1 MAQFDLDAYLS
12 TKVDPANTTR
22 KIEELQAASL
32 QKVAKLQ
39 ADHENALANRQAK
52 VAADKAAES
61 SWVGRIGLNPE
72 SGLGEAVNLGASLVS
87 GASRVAGQ
95 LASLPYNLS
104 ATADEN
110 AVSQAQINAANRK
123 AKGEYLPGDEEL
135 LNRPNIIGTGN
146 LTEAEYA
153 ARPVPTDGRPVMPS
167 AAEQLAQAKG
177 DRATARDLNNLF
189 DLSGIVHQGNR
200 QELSKD
206 IARNFDENWANVT
219 GARKPNA
226 PGNEIPG
233 FTAEGNTPIEGM
245 QFRPGQLGVV
255 NTKDGTYLV
264 PENATDISVN
274 YGKFK
279 DSKTAL
285 NYIQKLNLE
294 AQDND
299 SFTTV
304 LKGFGSKDATYGE
317 RIAQVASGI
326 GGLIAEAGRAA
337 FNNPTAAAEYIVE
350 NIPQLAIGAAGKAGG
365 TLLSTSN
372 AGYAYDY
379 YSKGIEKYQKENK
392 GQLPPAEER
401 EKMAMYAASL
411 ALAEQVGDLSVLRG
425 ARGAAEA
432 ASGAVATGAKAA
444 AKGAVSEGLTEGWQ
458 TFAEGE
464 ASRAPA
470 SAKDIYEGAVIGGI
484 AGAGLS
490 GGASFAHAAA
500 APKRI
505 VNPDTTPEAAKQ
517 FADAAATGD
526 TAVFTDPKT
535 KDYDLS
541 KAVGVLLQH
550 SMSPDVTPE
559 VKASNLK
566 QAGDLMAQLE
576 EQHTSVKEAVEN
588 RSPEKIAQ
596 YEQLLERKTAE
607 LAATPAT
614 EPARTAQLE
623 DQVAFLTETLEDAQ
637 DSKQALRD
645 NTRLSK
651 LERQLETGRAR
662 LEALTELNSAPS
674 TKEDVATFADQ
685 LSTGDAE
692 TKTNAAT
699 QLINLSMAQPD
710 ALTSKQALD
719 LANDT
724 SNGLNTVQRDHLR
737 AFNAARI
744 AENNLSNQS
753 KTSQE
758 VFYGSKK
765 NVGIAQYRAR
775 ISSALTAGNLPV
787 ANKQMT
793 MLENFAADHE
803 SKVAAAEKALE
814 SSDGNQIVKTTDGR
828 GWVVVPKAQKMSMAE
843 MQKNGGLTVVSEK
856 LVDEIRKE
864 AQALRAVSNEM
875 ASAIKL
881 QSPVADSQLA
891 PVQSV
896 SPNAPANNNNTPVN
910 EEELARP
917 DVPSVPVKTGEPT
930 QSQEIVNISP
940 ASPTS
945 EPASPVAAKAAPATA
960 PSLAP
965 AVKSEAVQQPDGR
978 SAASTAPVADTA
990 TTETVEKKSTIS
1002 VLNQPKNAAAP
1013 YTEQNLVSEYFQQKA
1028 GNAVTGT
1035 QRPLAVVPDF
1045 LTAIK
1050 NKTVKLGDFLALK
1063 APATPEQRAVVSAF
1077 MASAAKWAGN
1087 IKANLKKSNKG
1098 FEFENLMSFFINEA
1112 GDIDQNVKAAI
1123 AYSVFSWTA
1132 ENAARPELNSKEEIN
1147 AILGRDDSALVS
1159 QQAMKALETV
1169 GTRQN
1174 VVVNALGQRIVQ
1186 ALGLTVGPNAPRN
1199 LQPDLEASVGAHALK
1214 LMLDQGILART
1225 TISGQEMAEMTSSK
1239 DTDTKAVFYFVKL
1252 ARDSGK
1258 LTPQAEFIFEKSMG
1272 TQGILDKLFGVES
1285 ALKEPSTTP
1294 IKNTQKTTRN
1304 TDQAIPSE
1312 LKKMVSKDD
1321 AEASTVRP
1329 DMFNL
1334 ASQVAPETMLEI
1346 AGFTEIDAATIHKTR
1361 RASLE
1366 AKNAGLVR
1374 ELENFMGY
1382 VGRVGTDMPMYFEH
1396 SVWKQQRVGIAT
1408 NMINPQTSKIHRN
1421 MLTRGDWDT
1430 TIQVNDVN
1438 AMQNF
1443 KLRVA
1448 EGMGVK
1454 TDKKSMEKAL
1464 NDFNTLVQ
1472 DPAVKGAVNVLVK
1485 SLNGD
1490 YGGQM
1495 PAKDQ
1500 AILLAGVKVGGED
1513 MHSLSA
1519 LMDLAHYT
1527 NAVRTGQAQFDSKM
1541 MAEVDGVTNGPM
1553 LSHLLLGAADTVAQ
1567 MYNLLN
1573 RGGFFQEGSA
1583 HVDYNSWRDAPG
1595 NFDLYE
1601 TTALHMTQ
1609 AIQAAAWPESTMAP
1623 IYAFTGELA
1632 DKDTGNV
1639 TKAGRNIIKTPLTAM
1654 VFGSSVASAVDS
1666 MADGFVESIY
1676 GAIEDSTK
1684 GDGMLESTILEHLDA
1699 LGVRIAA
1706 GTDLMEYSFNKNE
1719 VRQLKAVFKETLGK
1733 SVETTMKAD
1742 FEVFIDQR
1750 TQFNLTAQMTYAI
1763 YEAAYNGMRE
1773 QMVKDLIAEGK
1784 IAVNPKTGVPLHDLT
1799 NKQEKE
1805 LRAKLEALT
1814 PVANTP
1820 MSKQSKELDSGL
1832 LIAKAD
1838 RKLSTNPMYQSVVKF
1853 GQPFVDNKASSTQ
1866 VNAYEV
1872 ANTGP
1877 GVAMVPMLMHS
1888 ADSAISVRANPEGK
1902 ALNVHDAQGFGVG
1915 GIVETAKAMNK
1926 ATWDTMLG
1934 YSPAAE
1940 ITAALVRTIHGFNAL
1955 AKSGSLPDS
1964 VLDSLASTLI
1974 ELGAAKEVSPEG
1986 VLATTAAL
1994 AQTMAYRADSMKL
2007 ETLAKMQSVNQ
2018 YAMENGAYAVT
2029 ASDRASAASLRSAL
2043 EAGLSAA
2050 DRLAVDSVSDLLA
2063 PAIKKAQGKGVA
2075 AVANPEMDTKAAPV
2089 GAVAELG
2096 KPAVKSDAVLVDA
2109 FAKQPVMGLQDVV
2122 NLLRPQLKGEFQ
2134 QRLLTVLERSTGQ
2147 DLKVVYVT
2155 PTTAP
2160 EALLDVGGE
2169 KSRGWYVSHEGQQAV
2184 YLLSPD
2190 FKYSGL
2196 TAEVVLHEL
2205 THASLARTIANA
2217 ELLGTGDAY
2226 ALVQELDAL
2235 RVKAQQFVTKNK
2247 LEAQFA
2253 PALVNVH
2260 ELVSW
2265 GMSNTEF
2272 QQQVLNKVEL
2282 ASTTGG
2288 NKLITAMQS
2297 FINKLTGLLFGREN
2311 VNMANGLKVLI
2322 TNTSGLFYAAAK
2334 AKVTVAPSV
2343 TLDAINNQSLKDL
2356 STLDIH
2362 EALVQTNN
2370 GVQVTPE
2377 FNQHL
2382 KDLLGSIVN
2391 KLHGPFGSFKAAL
2404 MEQTAMTPEQVYQ
2417 EALITGV
2424 APFAQEAS
2432 VAGFQMSQQEAF
2444 AMEQVQ
2450 VTVLEAFNTKDG
2462 TTSAAYRELT
2472 QLYAEV
2478 MRNVT
2483 PASFITTANPTAT
2496 EQAEAQALYDFMFAV
2511 TQDVDGKSDYLSRF
2525 AGLGMANEQV
2535 NTMLKTLRSKVKAPV
2550 GKVGF
2555 NERLTNII
2563 TGIIDWFGGKLT
2575 NTYAGQRTDLKL
2587 KALVQQLVKIEARKR
2602 HTLEVKK
2609 AFFEP
2614 VENTLGA
2621 LSAKAQAQVTKF
2633 ASLPYFKQN
2642 ANGFIRAI
2650 GSMTNVLAKDR
2661 TDALMEGLQRVRD
2674 QNFNGQQQGMLAS
2687 AVNEFRGSHAGNVIF
2702 HFLLRA
2708 SKHIEGIRKDI
2719 IAGTG
2724 RVVASSFANNG
2735 QDLTKDHNKA
2745 ISAVFLRTGM
2755 ADLLGQYSMAELS
2768 GMVNSK
2774 AKVQA
2779 EIAKHE
2785 AQINALG
2792 YSKPINTYFI
2802 NAVKTL
2808 AYYKATGKVASAHMM
2823 MNAHNIARL
2832 TGTGHT
2838 ARITEAQ
2845 AQVAQP
2851 LLDSLASLYAI
2862 EYSSSKNLHYA
2873 QEVLAAEAARTDG
2886 GNGVEMTLRTHKSL
2900 NEKSAELLF
2909 GDSPALQMKGYTP
2922 EMYDPFMTV
2931 MVADQTEGDLLVK
2944 QGYIKGDLVQSDLA
2958 DPTAVD
2964 RHIYSLRDGGLKRR
2978 VTGTFSFTGT
2988 AAKGSRIHSGNLSP
3002 LSYSGQFNAST
3013 MAAIG
3018 SRKQAGINAMFRNA
3032 SFDPAKVT
3040 DHHMAPVVNANG
3052 DVVNYRYL
3060 MLESTKDA
3068 LLDRDN
3074 RPDKILGTMAGS
3086 VFDKVASPVQ
3096 NRKVVEALHEQYKAE
3111 FAERPESYLTVGPK
3125 STDPQL
3131 REIWALLPD
3140 STKKAVREV
3149 WGKDAMQVRTDLM
3162 DINFGYK
3169 KLSIADAFD
3178 TQEDQRSFTEKM
3190 FVELMSYGFDEKA
3203 KLRTRQA
3210 EDIWQAVVKATKGN
3224 LVVRSWSTMSGNLR
3238 SNWSQLVLMG
3248 VNPAAILK
3256 GHNVAFKG
3264 AWAHKKDTAK
3274 LFELQHALQTGYL
3287 APGQT
3292 KNEIEHEIVRLQDAI
3307 NRNPVKPLIDAGL
3320 MPTIVEDI
3328 DTNDDIYSYQSKFN
3342 KVIAGFTDKLNPS
3355 VVGVGKFM
3363 LMTEDSTPYKVMSY
3377 ATQISD
3383 FLARYTLYEYSM
3395 NKKNPLTHEQ
3405 AVQLASDAF
3414 INYDVP
3420 THRKLQYAN
3429 DSGLVMFTKY
3439 YMRIQKMLVRIYREH
3454 PGRVIGMVGL
3464 EQMIGDQPT
3473 VLDSSMMN
3481 RFGNPL
3487 NMGALDYFG
3496 SLDSLT
3502 TVKLVTSPFTSDNG
3516 GFPTE

>member
-12 TKVDPANTTR
+12 TKVDPAITDR
-22 KIEELQAASL
+22 KIEELQVASL

-39 ADHENALANRQAK
+39 ADHEVALVNQEAKKAAAK
-52 VAADKAAES
+52 VAES
-61 SWVGRIGLNPE
+61 SWVGRADLDPN
-72 SGLGEAVNLGASLVS
+72 SFLGETVNMGASLVS
-87 GASRVAGQ
+87 GTSRVVGQ

-104 ATADEN
+104 AGSDEN
-110 AVSQAQINAANRK
+110 AVSQEQINAANRK
-123 AKGEYLPGDEEL
+123 AKGEYVPGDDAL
-135 LNRPNIIGTGN
+135 LNRPNILGTGY
-146 LTEAEYA
+146 LTEDQYA
-153 ARPVPTDGRPVMPS
+153 ARPAPNDGRPIMPS
-167 AAEQLAQAKG
+167 AAQMLEQAKS
-177 DRATARDLNNLF
+177 DRETARKLTDIF
-189 DLSGIVHQGNR
+189 DLSGIVNQGNR
-200 QELSKD
+200 QELSSDLGKD
-206 IARNFDENWANVT
+206 FDEKWNKVT
-219 GARKPNA
+219 GGWDKA
-226 PGNEIPG
+226 
-233 FTAEGNTPIEGM
+233 
-245 QFRPGQLGVV
+245 
-255 NTKDGTYLV
+255 TKGEFLSGTGDV
-264 PENATDISVN
+264 I
-274 YGKFK
+274 
-279 DSKTAL
+279 
-285 NYIQKLNLE
+285 
-294 AQDND
+294 
-299 SFTTV
+299 
-304 LKGFGSKDATYGE
+304 
-317 RIAQVASGI
+317 SGI
-326 GGLIAEAGRAA
+326 ASLISQAGSAA
-337 FNNPTAAAEYIVE
+337 VNNPLAATEYIVE
-350 NIPQLAIGAAGKAGG
+350 NVPQLAIGAVSGG
-365 TLLSTSN
+365 TLSASN
-372 AGYAYDY
+372 VGYALDY
-379 YSKGIEKYQKENK
+379 YSKGVEKYQKENN
-392 GQLPPAEER
+392 GQLPPVDQR

-411 ALAEQVGDLSVLRG
+411 ALAEQVGDLALLKG
-425 ARGAAEA
+425 ARGAGE
-432 ASGAVATGAKAA
+432 A
-444 AKGAVSEGLTEGWQ
+444 AKGALVTGAKEAAKGFASEALTEGWQ

-464 ASRAPA
+464 ASLTPA

-500 APKRI
+500 APKR
-505 VNPDTTPEAAKQ
+505 VATEETSPEAQKK
-517 FADAAATGD
+517 FADAAAIGD
-526 TAVFTDPKT
+526 TTVYTDTKS
-535 KDYDLS
+535 KDYNLS

-550 SMSPDVTPE
+550 AMSPDATPE
-559 VKASNLK
+559 VKVANLQ
-566 QAGDLMAQLE
+566 QAGELMAQLE
-576 EQHTSVKEAVEN
+576 EQHSIVKEAVNN
-588 RSPEKIAQ
+588 RAPEQVAKLK
-596 YEQLLERKTAE
+596 ELLATKTEE
-607 LAATPAT
+607 LAATPETDVDTRASIQD
-614 EPARTAQLE
+614 QLE
-623 DQVAFLTETLEDAQ
+623 FITETIADAQ

-662 LEALTELNSAPS
+662 LEALTELNNTPS
-674 TKEDVATFADQ
+674 TKEDVAAFAEQ
-685 LSTGDAE
+685 VANGDAE
-692 TKTNAAT
+692 TKTKAAD
-699 QLINLSMAQPD
+699 QLINLSMSQPD
-710 ALTSKQALD
+710 ALTSKQAMD

-744 AENNLSNQS
+744 AENNLSNQT

-775 ISSALTAGNLPV
+775 ITSALAAGNQEV
-787 ANKQMT
+787 ATKQLA
-793 MLENFAADHE
+793 MLNNFATDHE
-803 SKVAAAEKALE
+803 SKVAAAEKAL
-814 SSDGNQIVKTTDGR
+814 SNPDSNQIVKTTNGR
-828 GWVVVPKAQKMSMAE
+828 GWVVVPKAEKLSMAE

-856 LVDEIRKE
+856 LVEDIRKE
-864 AQALRAVSNEM
+864 AQALRAVAAEM
-875 ASAIKL
+875 SSAVKMKFSL
-881 QSPVADSQLA
+881 AGNPTA

-896 SPNAPANNNNTPVN
+896 SLNAAPRNNNSQENVGDT
-910 EEELARP
+910 ARP
-917 DVPSVPVKTGEPT
+917 EETSVPTNTANPT
-930 QSQEIVNISP
+930 QSPEVVGITAASP
-940 ASPTS
+940 AS

-965 AVKSEAVQQPDGR
+965 AVKSEVVQQPAVV
-978 SAASTAPVADTA
+978 SEASKAPVADTT
-990 TTETVEKKSTIS
+990 TTETDEKKSTLT
-1002 VLNQPKNAAAP
+1002 VLNQPKSKDAP
-1013 YTEQNLVSEYFQQKA
+1013 YAKQNLVRDYFEQKA
-1028 GNAVTGT
+1028 GNADTGT
-1035 QRPLAVVPDF
+1035 QRPLALVPDF

-1050 NKTVKLGDFLALK
+1050 NKTVKLGDFLNLK
-1063 APATPEQRAVVSAF
+1063 APASPAQRAVVSAYL
-1077 MASAAKWAGN
+1077 ASATAWAGN
-1087 IKANLKKSNKG
+1087 IKANLKKSNAG

-1112 GDIDQNVKAAI
+1112 GDVDQNVKAAI
-1123 AYSVFSWTA
+1123 AYASFSWVA
-1132 ENAARPELNSKEEIN
+1132 ENAARPALNSKEEIN

-1159 QQAMKALETV
+1159 QQAMNALENV

-1186 ALGLTVGPNAPRN
+1186 ALGLAVGPNAPRN
-1199 LQPDLEASVGAHALK
+1199 LQPDLEAAMGAHALK
-1214 LMLDQGILART
+1214 LLMDQGILERT
-1225 TISGQEMAEMTSSK
+1225 SITGAEMAEMTGSK

-1252 ARDSGK
+1252 VRDSGK
-1258 LTPQAEFIFEKSMG
+1258 LSPQADAIFEKSIG

-1285 ALKEPSTTP
+1285 SLKEPSTTP
-1294 IKNTQKTTRN
+1294 IKSTQKTTRN

-1312 LKKMVSKDD
+1312 LKKMVAKDD

-1374 ELENFMGY
+1374 ELENFMTY
-1382 VGRVGTDMPMYFEH
+1382 VNRVGTDTPMYFEH

-1421 MLTRGDWDT
+1421 MLTRSDWDT
-1430 TIQVNDVN
+1430 TIQLNDAN

-1464 NDFNTLVQ
+1464 NDFTKLVQ
-1472 DPAVKGAVNVLVK
+1472 TPEVKGAVNVLVK
-1485 SLNGD
+1485 SLNGEYD
-1490 YGGQM
+1490 GQM

-1500 AILLAGVKVGGED
+1500 AILLAGVKMGGED

-1527 NAVRTGQAQFDSKM
+1527 NAVRTGQSQFDSKM

-1567 MYNLLN
+1567 MFNLLN

-1609 AIQAAAWPESTMAP
+1609 AIQAAAWPDETMAP

-1676 GAIEDSTK
+1676 GAIEDSAK
-1684 GDGMLESTILEHLDA
+1684 GDGMLESTIIEHLAA
-1699 LGVRIAA
+1699 LGVRITP
-1706 GTDLMEYSFNKNE
+1706 GVDLMEYSFNNKE

-1763 YEAAYNGMRE
+1763 YESAYTGMRE
-1773 QMVKDLIAEGK
+1773 QMIKDLIAEGK
-1784 IAVNPKTGVPLHDLT
+1784 IAVNAKTGVPLHDLT

-1805 LRAKLEALT
+1805 LRAQLQALM

-1820 MSKQSKELDSGL
+1820 MSKESGELNSGL
-1832 LIAKAD
+1832 LIAKSD
-1838 RKLSTNPMYQSVVKF
+1838 RKLSTNPIYQSVVKF
-1853 GQPFVDNKASSTQ
+1853 GTPFADNNAGSTT

-1872 ANTGP
+1872 TNTGP

-1888 ADSAISVRANPEGK
+1888 ADSAISVRANPQGK

-1915 GIVETAKAMNK
+1915 GIIDTARAMNK

-1934 YSPAAE
+1934 YSPASE
-1940 ITAALVRTIHGFNAL
+1940 ITAALVRTIHGFNDL
-1955 AKSGSLPDS
+1955 AKSGKLPAS
-1964 VLDSLASTLI
+1964 VLDSLASKMI

-1994 AQTMAYRADSMKL
+1994 AKNMAFRADSMKL
-2007 ETLAKMQSVNQ
+2007 DTLAKMQSVNQ

-2029 ASDRASAASLRSAL
+2029 ADDRASAASLRSAL
-2043 EAGLSAA
+2043 EAGLSA
-2050 DRLAVDSVSDLLA
+2050 DDSSAVDSVSDLLA
-2063 PAIKKAQGKGVA
+2063 PAIKKAQGKGVTP
-2075 AVANPEMDTKAAPV
+2075 VADLEMDTKTTPV

-2096 KPAVKSDAVLVDA
+2096 KPAVASDKALVEA
-2109 FAKQPVMGLQDVV
+2109 FTKQPSMGLQDVV
-2122 NLLRPQLKGEFQ
+2122 NLLRPMLKGDFN
-2134 QRLLTVLERSTGQ
+2134 QRLLSVLERSTGQ
-2147 DLKVVYVT
+2147 DLKVQYVT
-2155 PTTAP
+2155 ATTTP
-2160 EALLDVGGE
+2160 DTLLDVGGE
-2169 KSRGWYVSHEGQQAV
+2169 KSRGWYVSREGQQAV
-2184 YLLSPD
+2184 YLLSPE

-2196 TAEVVLHEL
+2196 TPEVVLHEL
-2205 THASLARTIANA
+2205 IHASLARTITIA
-2217 ELLGTGDAY
+2217 ELEGTGAVY
-2226 ALVQELDAL
+2226 ELVQELDAL
-2235 RVKAQQFVTKNK
+2235 RVKAQEFVTKNN
-2247 LEAQFA
+2247 LDAQFA
-2253 PALVNVH
+2253 PALTNVH

-2265 GMSNTEF
+2265 GMSNKEF
-2272 QQQVLNKVEL
+2272 QDQVLNKVEL
-2282 ASTTGG
+2282 NSITGG
-2288 NKLITAMQS
+2288 NKLVKAMQV
-2297 FINKLTGLLFGREN
+2297 FINKITGLFFGREN
-2311 VNMANGLKVLI
+2311 VNMANGMKVLI
-2322 TNTSGLFYAAAK
+2322 QNTSGLFFAAAK
-2334 AKVTVAPSV
+2334 TKSPSAPSV
-2343 TLDAINNQSLKDL
+2343 TLNAINTGANLKDL
-2356 STLDIH
+2356 STQDIH

-2370 GVQVTPE
+2370 GSQVSPE
-2377 FNQHL
+2377 FNEHL
-2382 KDLLGSIVN
+2382 KNLLDTIVS
-2391 KLHGPFGSFKAAL
+2391 KLHGPFGTFKAAL
-2404 MEQTAMTPEQVYQ
+2404 MEQTAQTPEEVYQ
-2417 EALITGV
+2417 EALVTGI

-2432 VAGFQMSQQEAF
+2432 LAGFQMTHQEAF

-2450 VTVLEAFNTKDG
+2450 ATVLEAFNTKDG
-2462 TTSAAYRELT
+2462 VTSAAYRELN
-2472 QLYAEV
+2472 QLYSEV

-2483 PASFITTANPTAT
+2483 PDSFITTPNPTAI
-2496 EQAEAQALYDFMFAV
+2496 EKAEAQNLYDFIFAV
-2511 TQDVDGKSDYLSRF
+2511 TQNADGKSDYLSRF

-2535 NTMLKTLRSKVKAPV
+2535 NTMLKTLRLKVKAPV

-2555 NERLTNII
+2555 TERLTNII
-2563 TGIIDWFGGKLT
+2563 TRLIDWFGGKMT

-2602 HTLEVKK
+2602 TVLEAKK
-2609 AFFEP
+2609 TYLEP
-2614 VENTLGA
+2614 IEDMLGA
-2621 LSAKAQAQVTKF
+2621 LAAKGQAKVVKF
-2633 ASLPYFKQN
+2633 ASSPYFKQSS
-2642 ANGFIRAI
+2642 NGFILAI

-2661 TDALMEGLQRVRD
+2661 TDALMEGIQRLRD

-2687 AVNEFRGSHAGNVIF
+2687 AVNEFRGSHDGNVMF

-2724 RVVASSFANNG
+2724 RVVASSFANDG
-2735 QDLTKDHNKA
+2735 QNLTKDHNNA

-2755 ADLLGQYSMAELS
+2755 ADLLGQYTMAELS
-2768 GMVNSK
+2768 GLVNSK
-2774 AKVQA
+2774 AKVQT

-2785 AQINALG
+2785 AQIAALG
-2792 YSKPINTYFI
+2792 NATAINTYFS
-2802 NAVKTL
+2802 NAAKTL

-2823 MNAHNIARL
+2823 MNAYNIARL
-2832 TGTGHT
+2832 SGTSFEN
-2838 ARITEAQ
+2838 RITEAQ
-2845 AQVAQP
+2845 AKAAQP
-2851 LLDSLASLYAI
+2851 IIDSLVSLYAL

-2873 QEVLAAEAARTDG
+2873 KEVLAAEAARTDG
-2886 GNGVEMTLRTHKSL
+2886 GNGVEMALRTHKSL
-2900 NEKSAELLF
+2900 TEKSSELLF

-2922 EMYDPFMTV
+2922 EMYDPFMSLV
-2931 MVADQTEGDLLVK
+2931 VADEAEGALLVA
-2944 QGYIKGDLVQSDLA
+2944 QGYKKGALAQTDKA
-2958 DPTAVD
+2958 DPTGVD
-2964 RHIYSLRDGGLKRR
+2964 KHIYSLRDGGLKRR
-2978 VTGTFSFTGT
+2978 VTGTISFTGT
-2988 AAKGSRIHSGNLSP
+2988 ASKGSRIHNGNLSP
-3002 LSYSGQFNAST
+3002 MSYSGQFNAST
-3013 MAAIG
+3013 MAAIQ
-3018 SRKQAGINAMFRNA
+3018 SRKQAGINAMFRN
-3032 SFDPAKVT
+3032 STFDPTKVT
-3040 DHHMAPVVNANG
+3040 DQHLAPVVNANG
-3052 DVVNYRYL
+3052 KVVNYRYL
-3060 MLESTKDA
+3060 MQESTKDS

-3131 REIWALLPD
+3131 REIWALLPE
-3140 STKKAVREV
+3140 STKTAVRQV
-3149 WGKDAMQVRTDLM
+3149 WGKDSMQVRTDLL
-3162 DINFGYK
+3162 DINFGYR
-3169 KLSIADAFD
+3169 KLSVADAFD
-3178 TQEDQRSFTEKM
+3178 AEAAQRNFVEKM
-3190 FVELMSYGFDEKA
+3190 FVEIMEYGFQEKA

-3238 SNWSQLVLMG
+3238 SNWSQLILMG
-3248 VNPAAILK
+3248 INPAAILK

-3264 AWAHKKDTAK
+3264 AWAYKTDSAK
-3274 LFELQHALQTGYL
+3274 LFELQHGLDTGYIP
-3287 APGQT
+3287 PGQT
-3292 KNEIEHEIVRLQDAI
+3292 KNQMEHEIVRLQDAL

-3342 KVIAGFTDKLNPS
+3342 KSVAGFTDKLNPS
-3355 VVGVGKFM
+3355 VVGLGKFM

-3383 FLARYTLYEYSM
+3383 FLARYTLYEHSI

-3464 EQMIGDQPT
+3464 EQLIGDQPT
-3473 VLDSSMMN
+3473 VLDSGMLN

-3502 TVKLVTSPFTSDNG
+3502 TVKLLTSPFTSDNG
-3516 GFPTE
+3516 GNPNE

>member
-12 TKVDPANTTR
+12 TKVDPALTTR
-22 KIEELQAASL
+22 KIEEVQAASL

-39 ADHENALANRQAK
+39 ADHVNALAAREAQ
-52 VAADKAAES
+52 VAANKVAES
-61 SWVGRIGLNPE
+61 SWVGRAGLDPN
-72 SGLGEAVNLGASLVS
+72 SVLGEAVNLGASVVS
-87 GASRVAGQ
+87 GTSRVVGQ
-95 LASLPYNLS
+95 LASLPFNLS
-104 ATADEN
+104 AGADEN
-110 AVSQAQINAANRK
+110 AVSQEQINAANRK
-123 AKGEYLPGDEEL
+123 AKGEYVPGDDDL
-135 LNRPNIIGTGN
+135 LNRPNILGTGH
-146 LTEAEYA
+146 LTEEQYA
-153 ARPVPTDGRPVMPS
+153 ARPVPNDGRPVMPS
-167 AAEQLAQAKG
+167 AAQMLEQAKG
-177 DRATARDLNNLF
+177 DRATARKLNDIF
-189 DLSGIVHQGNR
+189 DLTGTVHQGNR
-200 QELSKD
+200 QSLSSD
-206 IARNFDENWANVT
+206 LGEDFDAKWNKVT
-219 GARKPNA
+219 GGWDKA
-226 PGNEIPG
+226 
-233 FTAEGNTPIEGM
+233 
-245 QFRPGQLGVV
+245 
-255 NTKDGTYLV
+255 TKGEFLSG
-264 PENATDISVN
+264 AGDIIS
-274 YGKFK
+274 G
-279 DSKTAL
+279 
-285 NYIQKLNLE
+285 
-294 AQDND
+294 
-299 SFTTV
+299 
-304 LKGFGSKDATYGE
+304 
-317 RIAQVASGI
+317 VAS
-326 GGLIAEAGRAA
+326 LTAQAGSAA
-337 FNNPTAAAEYIVE
+337 ANNPVAASEYIVE
-350 NIPQLAIGAAGKAGG
+350 NVPQLAIGAVSGG
-365 TLLSTSN
+365 ALSASN
-372 AGYAYDY
+372 VGYAYDY
-379 YSKGIEKYQKENK
+379 YSKGVEKFQKEHN
-392 GQLPPAEER
+392 GQLPPAEQR

-411 ALAEQVGDLSVLRG
+411 ALAEQVGDLSILK
-425 ARGAAEA
+425 
-432 ASGAVATGAKAA
+432 GAKGAGEA
-444 AKGAVSEGLTEGWQ
+444 AKGALVTGAKEAAKGFVSEALTEGWQ
-458 TFAEGE
+458 SFAEGE
-464 ASRAPA
+464 ASLTPA

-490 GGASFAHAAA
+490 GGASFVHAAA
-500 APKRI
+500 TPKR
-505 VNPDTTPEAAKQ
+505 VATEETSPEAQKK

-526 TAVFTDPKT
+526 ISGYTDAKS

-559 VKASNLK
+559 VKANNLQ
-566 QAGDLMAQLE
+566 QAGELMAQLE
-576 EQHTSVKEAVEN
+576 EQHSIVKEAVAN
-588 RSPEKIAQ
+588 RAPEQVAKLEA
-596 YEQLLERKTAE
+596 LLKTKTEE
-607 LAATPAT
+607 LAATPETDVDTRANI
-614 EPARTAQLE
+614 Q
-623 DQVAFLTETLEDAQ
+623 DQVEFITETIADAQ

-651 LERQLETGRAR
+651 LERQLESGRAR
-662 LEALTELNSAPS
+662 LEALTELNSTPS
-674 TKEDVATFADQ
+674 TKEDVAAFADQ
-685 LSTGDAE
+685 VTNGDAE
-692 TKTNAAT
+692 TKTKAAG
-699 QLINLSMAQPD
+699 QLINLSMSQPD
-710 ALTSKQALD
+710 ALTSKQAMD

-724 SNGLNTVQRDHLR
+724 SNGLNTVQREHLR

-775 ISSALTAGNLPV
+775 ITSALAAGNQEV
-787 ANKQMT
+787 ATKQLT
-793 MLENFAADHE
+793 MLDKFATDHE
-803 SKVAAAEKALE
+803 SKVAAAEKALGNP
-814 SSDGNQIVKTTDGR
+814 DGNQIVKTTDGR
-828 GWVVVPKAQKMSMAE
+828 GWVVVPKAEKLSMAE

-856 LVDEIRKE
+856 LVGDIRKE
-864 AQALRAVSNEM
+864 AEALRAVATEM
-875 ASAIKL
+875 ASATKMKFSL
-881 QSPVADSQLA
+881 AENPVA

-896 SPNAPANNNNTPVN
+896 SPNAAPLNNNNLEN
-910 EEELARP
+910 EEDTARP
-917 DVPSVPVKTGEPT
+917 EETSVPAKTGKAT
-930 QSQEIVNISP
+930 QAVKEVLKATP
-940 ASPTS
+940 ASPS
-945 EPASPVAAKAAPATA
+945 SVPASAPLADARGATA
-960 PSLAP
+960 PSSAT
-965 AVKSEAVQQPDGR
+965 AVKSEAVQQPDVT
-978 SAASTAPVADTA
+978 SEASTAPVADTA
-990 TTETVEKKSTIS
+990 TTETVEKKSTLT
-1002 VLNQPKNAAAP
+1002 VLNQPVDKAAP
-1013 YTEQNLVSEYFQQKA
+1013 YAQKNLIAEFFQQKA
-1028 GNAVTGT
+1028 GNADTGT

-1045 LTAIK
+1045 LSAIK
-1050 NKTVKLGDFLALK
+1050 NKTVKLGDFLNLK
-1063 APATPEQRAVVSAF
+1063 APATPAQRAVVSAF
-1077 MASAAKWAGN
+1077 MASASAWAGN
-1087 IKANLKKSNKG
+1087 IKDNLKKSNAG
-1098 FEFENLMSFFINEA
+1098 FGFENLMTFFINEA

-1123 AYSVFSWTA
+1123 AYAGFSWVA
-1132 ENAARPELNSKEEIN
+1132 ENASRPALNSKEEIN

-1159 QQAMKALETV
+1159 QQAMNALENV

-1174 VVVNALGQRIVQ
+1174 VVANSLGQRIVQ

-1199 LQPDLEASVGAHALK
+1199 LQADLEAAMGAHALK
-1214 LMLDQGILART
+1214 LLLDQGILERT
-1225 TISGQEMAEMTSSK
+1225 TISGAEMAEMTGSK

-1252 ARDSGK
+1252 ARDGGK
-1258 LTPQAEFIFEKSMG
+1258 LSPQADAIFEKSIG

-1285 ALKEPSTTP
+1285 SLKEPSTMP
-1294 IKNTQKTTRN
+1294 IKSTQKTTRN

-1312 LKKMVSKDD
+1312 LKKMVAKDD

-1361 RASLE
+1361 RASME

-1382 VGRVGTDMPMYFEH
+1382 VNTVGLDLPMYFEH

-1430 TIQVNDVN
+1430 TIQLNDAN
-1438 AMQNF
+1438 AVQNF

-1464 NDFNTLVQ
+1464 NDFTKLVQ
-1472 DPAVKGAVNVLVK
+1472 TPEVKGAVNVLVK
-1485 SLNGD
+1485 SLNGEYD
-1490 YGGQM
+1490 GQM

-1500 AILLAGVKVGGED
+1500 AILLAGVKLGGED

-1527 NAVRTGQAQFDSKM
+1527 NAARTGQSQFDSKM

-1567 MYNLLN
+1567 MFNLLN

-1609 AIQAAAWPESTMAP
+1609 AIQAAAWPDETMAT

-1676 GAIEDSTK
+1676 GAIEDSAK
-1684 GDGMLESTILEHLDA
+1684 GDGMLESTIIEHLAA
-1699 LGVRIAA
+1699 LGVRITP
-1706 GTDLMEYSFNKNE
+1706 GIDLMEHSFNTKE

-1763 YEAAYNGMRE
+1763 YEAAYTGMRE

-1784 IAVNPKTGVPLHDLT
+1784 IAVNAKTGVPLHDLT

-1805 LRAKLEALT
+1805 LRTQLEALM

-1820 MSKQSKELDSGL
+1820 MSKESGELNSGL
-1832 LIAKAD
+1832 LIAKSD

-1853 GQPFVDNKASSTQ
+1853 GTPFADNKAGSTT

-1872 ANTGP
+1872 TNTGP

-1888 ADSAISVRANPEGK
+1888 ADSAISVRANPQGK

-1915 GIVETAKAMNK
+1915 GIVETARAMNK

-1934 YSPAAE
+1934 YSPASE
-1940 ITAALVRTIHGFNAL
+1940 ITAALVRTIHGFNDL
-1955 AKSGSLPDS
+1955 AKSGKLPAS
-1964 VLDSLASTLI
+1964 VLESLASTMI

-1994 AQTMAYRADSMKL
+1994 AKNMAFRADSMKL
-2007 ETLAKMQSVNQ
+2007 DTLAKMQSVNQ
-2018 YAMENGAYAVT
+2018 YAIENGAYAVT
-2029 ASDRASAASLRSAL
+2029 ADDRASAASLRSAL
-2043 EAGLSAA
+2043 EAGLSAD
-2050 DRLAVDSVSDLLA
+2050 DRSAVDSVSDLLA
-2063 PAIKKAQGKGVA
+2063 PAIKKAQGKGVT
-2075 AVANPEMDTKAAPV
+2075 AVANPEMDAKATPA

-2096 KPAVKSDAVLVDA
+2096 KPAVASDKALVEA
-2109 FAKQPVMGLQDVV
+2109 FTKQPSMGLQDVV
-2122 NLLRPQLKGEFQ
+2122 NLLRPMMKGEFN
-2134 QRLLTVLERSTGQ
+2134 QRLLSVLERSTGQ
-2147 DLKVVYVT
+2147 DLKVQYVT
-2155 PTTAP
+2155 AATAP
-2160 EALLDVGGE
+2160 DTLLDVGGE
-2169 KSRGWYVSHEGQQAV
+2169 KSRGWYVSHEGQQAI
-2184 YLLSPD
+2184 YLLSPE

-2196 TAEVVLHEL
+2196 TPEVVLHEL
-2205 THASLARTIANA
+2205 IHASLARTIANA
-2217 ELLGTGDAY
+2217 ELDGTGAAY
-2226 ALVQELDAL
+2226 ELVQELDSL
-2235 RVKAQQFVTKNK
+2235 RVKAQEFVTKNN
-2247 LEAQFA
+2247 LDAQFA
-2253 PALVNVH
+2253 PALTNVH

-2265 GMSNTEF
+2265 GMSNKEF
-2272 QQQVLNKVEL
+2272 QDQVLNKVEL
-2282 ASTTGG
+2282 DSITGG
-2288 NKLITAMQS
+2288 NKLVKAMQV
-2297 FINKLTGLLFGREN
+2297 FINKITGLFFGREN
-2311 VNMANGLKVLI
+2311 VNMANGMKVLI
-2322 TNTSGLFYAAAK
+2322 QNTSGLFFAAAK
-2334 AKVTVAPSV
+2334 TKSPSAPSV
-2343 TLDAINNQSLKDL
+2343 TLNAINTGANLRDL
-2356 STLDIH
+2356 STQDIH

-2370 GVQVTPE
+2370 GSQVSPE
-2377 FNQHL
+2377 FNTHL
-2382 KDLLGSIVN
+2382 KGLLDTIVS
-2391 KLHGPFGSFKAAL
+2391 KLHGPFGTFKAAL
-2404 MEQTAMTPEQVYQ
+2404 MEQTAQTPEQVYQ
-2417 EALITGV
+2417 EALVTGI

-2432 VAGFQMSQQEAF
+2432 LAGFQMTHQEAF

-2450 VTVLEAFNTKDG
+2450 ATVLEAFNTKDG
-2462 TTSAAYRELT
+2462 VTSAAYRELN
-2472 QLYAEV
+2472 QLYSEV
-2478 MRNVT
+2478 LRNVT
-2483 PASFITTANPTAT
+2483 PDSFITTANPTAT
-2496 EQAEAQALYDFMFAV
+2496 EKAEAQSLYDFMFAV

-2555 NERLTNII
+2555 TERLTNII
-2563 TGIIDWFGGKLT
+2563 TGLIDWFGGKMT

-2602 HTLEVKK
+2602 NVLEAKK
-2609 AFFEP
+2609 TYFEP
-2614 VENTLGA
+2614 VENMLGK
-2621 LSAKAQAQVTKF
+2621 LTAKAQAQVSKF

-2642 ANGFIRAI
+2642 TNGFIRAI

-2661 TDALMEGLQRVRD
+2661 TDALMEGIQRLRD

-2687 AVNEFRGSHAGNVIF
+2687 AVNEFRGSNAGNVMF

-2724 RVVASSFANNG
+2724 RVVASSFANDG
-2735 QDLTKDHNKA
+2735 QNLTKDHNQA

-2755 ADLLGQYSMAELS
+2755 SDLLGQYTMAELS
-2768 GMVNSK
+2768 GLVDSK

-2785 AQINALG
+2785 AQIAALG
-2792 YSKPINTYFI
+2792 NAKAINTYFT
-2802 NAVKTL
+2802 NAAKTL
-2808 AYYKATGKVASAHMM
+2808 AYYKATGRVAAALMM
-2823 MNAHNIARL
+2823 MNAHNIVRL
-2832 TGTGHT
+2832 FGTSFES
-2838 ARITEAQ
+2838 RITEAQ
-2845 AQVAQP
+2845 AKAAQP
-2851 LLDSLASLYAI
+2851 IIDSMISLYAL

-2873 QEVLAAEAARTDG
+2873 KEVLAGEAARTDG
-2886 GNGVEMTLRTHKSL
+2886 GNGVEMALRTHKSL
-2900 NEKSAELLF
+2900 TEKSAELLF

-2922 EMYDPFMTV
+2922 EMYDPFMSLI
-2931 MVADQTEGDLLVK
+2931 VADETEGALLVA
-2944 QGYIKGDLVQSDLA
+2944 QGYEKGDLAQTDKA
-2958 DPTAVD
+2958 DPTGVD
-2964 RHIYSLRDGGLKRR
+2964 KHIYSLRDGGLKRR
-2978 VTGTFSFTGT
+2978 VTGTISFTGT
-2988 AAKGSRIHSGNLSP
+2988 ASKGSRIHNGNLSP
-3002 LSYSGQFNAST
+3002 ISYSGQYNAST
-3013 MAAIG
+3013 MAAIQ
-3018 SRKQAGINAMFRNA
+3018 SRKQAGINAMFRNGA
-3032 SFDPAKVT
+3032 FDPAKVT
-3040 DHHMAPVVNANG
+3040 DHHLAPVVNANG
-3052 DVVNYRYL
+3052 KVVNYRYL
-3060 MLESTKDA
+3060 MQESTKDS

-3131 REIWALLPD
+3131 REIWALLPE
-3140 STKKAVREV
+3140 STKAAVRQV
-3149 WGKDAMQVRTDLM
+3149 WGKESMQVRTDLL
-3162 DINFGYK
+3162 DINFGYR
-3169 KLSIADAFD
+3169 KLSVADAFD
-3178 TQEDQRSFTEKM
+3178 TEYQQRSFVEKM
-3190 FVELMSYGFDEKA
+3190 FVEIMEHGFHEKA

-3238 SNWSQLVLMG
+3238 SNWSQLILMG
-3248 VNPAAILK
+3248 VNPAAVLK

-3264 AWAHKKDTAK
+3264 AWAYKTDSAK
-3274 LFELQHALQTGYL
+3274 MFELQHALETGYTP
-3287 APGQT
+3287 PGQT
-3292 KNEIEHEIVRLQDAI
+3292 KNQMEHEIVRLQDAL

-3342 KVIAGFTDKLNPS
+3342 KSVAGFTDKLNPS
-3355 VVGVGKFM
+3355 VVGLGKFI

-3383 FLARYTLYEYSM
+3383 FLARYTLYEHSI

-3473 VLDSSMMN
+3473 VLDSGMLK

-3502 TVKLVTSPFTSDNG
+3502 TVKLLTSPFTSDNG
-3516 GFPTE
+3516 GNPNE